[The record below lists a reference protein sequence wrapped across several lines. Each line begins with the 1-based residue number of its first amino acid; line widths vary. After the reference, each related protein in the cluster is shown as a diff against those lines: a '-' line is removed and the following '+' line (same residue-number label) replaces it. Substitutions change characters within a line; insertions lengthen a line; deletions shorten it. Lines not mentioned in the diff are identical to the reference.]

1 MMQRVASGEYNPAR
15 ERCIELKGNP
25 ASKAF
30 AIRQKALDDLKAEN
44 QALLARVSGDDTVP
58 RETYERLVKEGEER
72 EAAHAKRL
80 QRLKEVRRW
89 PLLATA
95 DLADFWKQVEG
106 ISGGGL
112 LTVGLADP
120 L

>member
-89 PLLATA
+89 PLLAIA
-95 DLADFWKQVEG
+95 DLADLW
-106 ISGGGL
+106 
-112 LTVGLADP
+112 
-120 L
+120 